1 MPQDDLASQWKSFDQ
16 EKRTRLLGK
25 MSPEQK
31 KILRSKLEAKPV
43 GQTGTP
49 PPQESTVVKVGRGA
63 ALGAFEGVGVA
74 PAATAG
80 GVISG
85 TANQFKEGVEN
96 LVGDTW
102 RANAGASGVPGGQLA
117 ATALD
122 LIPTWFDKT
131 ADTLEQGGRQTVQD
145 IKNKDWEG
153 AAEHGTATLTAAA
166 LLRASREGEPKVP
179 EKIAAKTAEVRK
191 LQPFAR
197 KVTEVEP
204 ALKDAVTKAAEKHQ
218 TATAAYD
225 TTKKLD
231 QQSVALKGHIER
243 VEKSVKAAADAK
255 FDAVREKLGVTDEN
269 PGPAVKPD
277 TLVATVKHA
286 TEQTLQNIPENVKE
300 FNVILRSEGLPE
312 NVADVYRRQTGE
324 EPEATEALTWSKLQ
338 SIKSRLDARLRKGIP
353 NGNLYTAVRDVR
365 DGVVNEMGSL
375 AEEHGATAE
384 WGEARNAW
392 TQYKQDFHEP
402 TGPSGSGSPVA
413 QSLRAV
419 DPKNIRDPFIRKQ
432 ATTGNRGVDILNKYH
447 EHGGREAAKAAGD
460 LLETHGAL
468 SDLPK
473 SGNVTRPPSTPVVD
487 AAKVAREAIAKKARN
502 WANFNARDIGIL
514 TSGTLGEFLGAA
526 FGGSTLER
534 VAGAAGGVLTYE
546 GGKMAAGR
554 ALNRPAVIEW
564 LSKTP
569 QAELDVLAK
578 IPGADKVKIVN
589 AITSEAVKAKAPT
602 LSRGVRDLIGPA
614 NVARIMAASGR
625 KEKKPGEQLRDL
637 RRIQEAHKSNPAMP
651 VGP

>member
-31 KILRSKLEAKPV
+31 KILRSKLEA
-43 GQTGTP
+43 
-49 PPQESTVVKVGRGA
+49 GA
-63 ALGAFEGVGVA
+63 ASPAQPALPAPSAASRLGISFAQGAGVMTNEQGKDFFRH
-74 PAATAG
+74 PIDTAG
-80 GVISG
+80 GMLRAQGELGARAASEFKSG
-85 TANQFKEGVEN
+85 DY
-96 LVGDTW
+96 VG
-102 RANAGASGVPGGQLA
+102 A
-117 ATALD
+117 ATHGAEYL
-122 LIPTWFDKT
+122 LPGIGPTLAHAGDQLESGDIAGGVGT
-131 ADTLEQGGRQTVQD
+131 TL
-145 IKNKDWEG
+145 G
-153 AAEHGTATLTAAA
+153 AATVIAADPERVA
-166 LLRASREGEPKVP
+166 KVP
-179 EKIAAKTAEVRK
+179 ERIAAKAREVRGSV
-191 LQPFAR
+191 QPFAR
-197 KVTEVEP
+197 KVTEVEA

-231 QQSVALKGHIER
+231 EQSTALKGHITR

-432 ATTGNRGVDILNKYH
+432 ATTGNRGVDILNKYP

-487 AAKVAREAIAKKARN
+487 AAKVARSAIEKKARN